1 MINRRILPLIENSL
15 AEFPAVVLLGPRQ
28 AGKTTLARS
37 IANERSA
44 SLYLDLERPSDL
56 AKLADPELFLSRH
69 ADQLIVLDEIQRK
82 PELFSVLR
90 ALIDEK
96 RTPGRFLLLGSASP
110 QLLRQSSESLAG
122 RICFHEL
129 APFDV
134 SEIKPSHSELQD
146 FWLRGGYPLSWLARS
161 DAASFSWRESFI
173 ATHLERDIPAFG
185 IRVPGTTLR
194 RFWQMLAHLHGQL
207 WNASRLSAAFGVSA
221 PTVQHY
227 LDILE
232 ATYMLRRLPPLQA
245 NLGKRL
251 VKSPK
256 VYLRDTGILHALLGI
271 VSLNDLAGHPIVG
284 ASWEG
289 WVLEQ
294 ITQLI
299 EPQWQLSFYRTA
311 SGAEMDIVAER
322 GNRKIGFEIKFSSA
336 PSMTKGFW
344 SAMADLKLEKT
355 YIVAPVKNNYPLTP
369 NVEVIPAAGLANVL
383 RDINPVG
390 WGEKRTPALY

>member
-1 MINRRILPLIENSL
+1 MINRRLLPSVEQSL
-15 AEFPAVVLLGPRQ
+15 DEFPAVALLGPRQ
-28 AGKTTLARS
+28 AGKTTLARVAAS
-37 IANERSA
+37 NRPN

-69 ADQLIVLDEIQRK
+69 ADQLVVLDEIQRQ
-82 PELFSVLR
+82 PELFAVLR

-110 QLLRQSSESLAG
+110 QLLRQASESLAG
-122 RICFHEL
+122 RITFHEL
-129 APFDV
+129 APFDL
-134 SEIKPSHSELQD
+134 SEIQPSHSELQNL
-146 FWLRGGYPLSWLARS
+146 WLRGGYPLSWLAKS
-161 DAASFSWRESFI
+161 DATSYTWRESFI
-173 ATHLERDIPAFG
+173 ATHLERDIPSFG

-207 WNASRLSAAFGVSA
+207 WNASRLAAGFGVSA

-232 ATYMLRRLPPLQA
+232 ATYMLRQLPPLQA

-256 VYLRDTGILHALLGI
+256 VYLRDSGILHALLGI
-271 VSLNDLAGHPIVG
+271 TSLNDLAGHPIVG

-294 ITQLI
+294 IAQLI
-299 EPQWQLSFYRTA
+299 ESQWQLSFYRTA
-311 SGAEMDIVAER
+311 SGAEIDVVAQR
-322 GNRKIGFEIKFSSA
+322 GKRRIGFEIKFSSA
-336 PSMTKGFW
+336 PAPSKGFW
-344 SAMADLKLEKT
+344 SAIEDLKLEQAF
-355 YIVAPVKNNYPLTP
+355 IVAPVASGYPLAP
-369 NVEVIPAAGLANVL
+369 NVEVVPAAELASL
-383 RDINPVG
+383 LQAI
-390 WGEKRTPALY
+390 

>member
-1 MINRRILPLIENSL
+1 MIERRLFPLIKHSL
-15 AEFPAVVLLGPRQ
+15 TEFPAVVLLGPRQ
-28 AGKTTLARS
+28 AGKTTLARI
-37 IANERSA
+37 IAREQAN
-44 SLYLDLERPSDL
+44 SLYLDLERLSDL
-56 AKLADPELFLSRH
+56 AKLTDPELFLSRH
-69 ADQLIVLDEIQRK
+69 SGHFIVMDEVQRQ
-82 PELFSVLR
+82 PELFAVLR

-110 QLLRQSSESLAG
+110 QLLHQASESLAG
-122 RICFHEL
+122 RISFHEL

-134 SEIKPSHSELQD
+134 SEIKPSHLELQN
-146 FWLRGGYPLSWLARS
+146 FWLRGGYPLSWLAKS
-161 DAASFSWRESFI
+161 DTASIAWRESFI
-173 ATHLERDIPAFG
+173 ATHLERDIPSFG

-207 WNASRLSAAFGVSA
+207 WNASRLAASFGVSA

-227 LDILE
+227 LGILE

-256 VYLRDTGILHALLGI
+256 VYLRDSGILHALLGI
-271 VSLNDLAGHPIVG
+271 NNLNELAGHPVVG

-294 ITQLI
+294 IAQLI
-299 EPQWQLSFYRTA
+299 GPQWQLSFYRTA

-322 GNRKIGFEIKFSSA
+322 GKQKIGFEIKFSSA
-336 PSMTKGFW
+336 PALSKGFW
-344 SAMADLKLEKT
+344 SAMSDLKLDHA
-355 YIVAPVKNNYPLTP
+355 YVIAPVVNGYPLTS
-369 NVEVIPAAGLANVL
+369 NVDVVAASELVKML
-383 RDINPVG
+383 LEI
-390 WGEKRTPALY
+390 